1 MYSTRFTL
9 PLLLLALLS
18 SQTSLADGSQQ
29 ELRHAISLYGA
40 PKYPR
45 DFQHFDYVN
54 PQAPKGGDLRQGII
68 GHFDSLVPYVDR
80 GTAAA
85 GSYLMY
91 DTLLARSRD
100 EPLSK
105 YGLIAQSI
113 ELAPDNTWA
122 AFYINPQARFHDNT
136 PITAHDVKYSFDLLR
151 AKGSTFYQHFYQD
164 VDRVEV
170 TNSNR
175 ALFLFKHGDNRELPL
190 ILGQMPILARHYWQA
205 HDFSAPGMAIP
216 VTSGPYRP
224 VRIEPGRSI
233 TFARVEKYWARDLPV
248 NRGRYN
254 FDRIQF
260 EYYRNNNVLFEALQ
274 KGEYDFKVV
283 SDPRVWHHQLQDESL
298 AKHQLLRA
306 SLHNRNP
313 QTLAI
318 TFNARRPA
326 LADARVRQALGYAF
340 DFHWLNENLFHGMYL
355 RADSVF
361 AGTEMAASG
370 RPSPKELAQL
380 SDIGAELP
388 REALTQP
395 WIPPGGEQG
404 LTQRER
410 KRKAL
415 GLLQQSGWLVR
426 QNHLVNHQGKP
437 LELEV
442 LLSSVDHERIF
453 IPMQKT
459 LQSMG
464 IKLKIRTVDIAQYV
478 ERLRS
483 HDFDIILHTF
493 THTPSPGTEQASLWG
508 SGSADLHGS
517 KNLAGVKLKSID
529 TLTQRIP
536 RASSRQ
542 ELLTLTRAMDRVLLW
557 NYYVMPL
564 WYRPDWLIIHKQQL
578 HHPVNPAPYALD
590 LSTWWYQPD

>member
-1 MYSTRFTL
+1 MHLTRLTPPLVFA
-9 PLLLLALLS
+9 LLLSQSLLAV
-18 SQTSLADGSQQ
+18 GQ

-40 PKYPR
+40 PKYPHN
-45 DFQHFDYVN
+45 FQHFDYVN
-54 PQAPKGGDLRQGII
+54 PQAPKGGHLRQGIL
-68 GHFDSLVPYVDR
+68 GHFDSLVPYIDR
-80 GTAAA
+80 GTAAT

-105 YGLIAQSI
+105 YGLIAQSM
-113 ELAPDNTWA
+113 ELAPDNTWV
-122 AFYINPQARFHDNT
+122 AFYINPQARFHDDT

-151 AKGSTFYQHFYQD
+151 AKGSTFYQQFYQD

-170 TNSNR
+170 TSSDR
-175 ALFLFKHGDNRELPL
+175 ALFLFKHGNNRELPL
-190 ILGQMPILARHYWQA
+190 ILGQMPILARHYWQTR
-205 HDFSAPGMAIP
+205 DFAAPGTSIP
-216 VTSGPYRP
+216 ITSGPYRP
-224 VRIEPGRSI
+224 ERIEPGRSI

-248 NRGRYN
+248 NRGRHN

-260 EYYRNNNVLFEALQ
+260 EYYRNNSVLFEALQ

-283 SDPRVWHHQLQDESL
+283 TDPRVWHSLLQDESL
-298 AKHQLLRA
+298 ARHQLLR
-306 SLHNRNP
+306 SSWQNRNP
-313 QTLAI
+313 QTLAM
-318 TFNARRPA
+318 TYNARKPI

-340 DFHWLNENLFHGMYL
+340 DFHWLNQNLFHGMYF
-355 RADSVF
+355 RANSVF
-361 AGTEMAASG
+361 AGTDMGASG
-370 RPSPKELAQL
+370 RPSESELAQL
-380 SDIGAELP
+380 TGFGKELP

-395 WIPPGGEQG
+395 WVPPGEGIS
-404 LTQRER
+404 QRER
-410 KRKAL
+410 KRNAL
-415 GLLQQSGWLVR
+415 HLLQQSGWLIR
-426 QNHLVNHQGKP
+426 QNQLVDPQGKP

-464 IKLKIRTVDIAQYV
+464 IKLKIRTVDTAQYV

-508 SGSADLHGS
+508 SDTADLHGS
-517 KNLAGVKLKSID
+517 KNLAGVKLRSVD
-529 TLTQRIP
+529 TLTQKIP
-536 RASSRQ
+536 RANSRE

-557 NYYVMPL
+557 NHYVLPL
-564 WYRPDWLIIHKQQL
+564 WYRPEWLIIHKQQL
-578 HHPVNPAPYALD
+578 HHPVNPAPYLLD

>member
-1 MYSTRFTL
+1 MHLTRFSLPTL
-9 PLLLLALLS
+9 FAAVLLSQTLLA
-18 SQTSLADGSQQ
+18 ADGRTQ
-29 ELRHAISLYGA
+29 LKHAISLYGA
-40 PKYPR
+40 PKYAE

-54 PQAPKGGDLRQGII
+54 PRAPKGGDLRQGLI
-68 GHFDSLVPYVDR
+68 GHFDSLVPYIDR
-80 GTAAA
+80 GTPAV

-91 DTLLARSRD
+91 DTLLTRSRD

-113 ELAPDNTWA
+113 ELAPDNTWV
-122 AFYINPQARFHDNT
+122 AFYINPQARFHDDT

-151 AKGSTFYQHFYQD
+151 AKGSTFYRHFYQD

-170 TNSNR
+170 TSNNR
-175 ALFLFKHGDNRELPL
+175 VVFLFKHGDNRELPL
-190 ILGQMPILARHYWQA
+190 ILGQMPVLARHYWQT
-205 HDFSAPGMAIP
+205 HDFAAPGMRIP

-248 NRGRYN
+248 NRGRHN
-254 FDRIQF
+254 FNRIQF
-260 EYYRNNNVLFEALQ
+260 EYYRNSSVLFEALQ

-283 SDPRVWHHQLQDESL
+283 SDPRVWHNQLQDESL
-298 AKHQLLRA
+298 ARHQLLRA

-313 QTLAI
+313 QTMTI
-318 TFNARRPA
+318 TYNARRPM
-326 LADARVRQALGYAF
+326 LADAKVRQALGYAL
-340 DFHWLNENLFHGMYL
+340 DFHWLNRNLFHGMYF
-355 RADSVF
+355 RANSVF
-361 AGTEMAASG
+361 AGTELGASG
-370 RPSPKELAQL
+370 RPSEQELAQL
-380 SDIGAELP
+380 SAWAAELP

-395 WIPPGGEQG
+395 WVPPGSEQG

-415 GLLQQSGWLVR
+415 MLLQESGWSVR
-426 QNHLVNHQGKP
+426 QNQLVDRQGNP

-442 LLSSVDHERIF
+442 LLSSADHERIF
-453 IPMQKT
+453 VPMQKT
-459 LQSMG
+459 LQTMG

-493 THTPSPGTEQASLWG
+493 LHTPSPGTEQASLWG
-508 SGSADLHGS
+508 SGTADLHGS
-517 KNLAGVKLKSID
+517 KNLAGVKLRSVD
-529 TLTQRIP
+529 ALTQRIP

-557 NYYVMPL
+557 NHHVLPL
-564 WYRPDWLIIHKQQL
+564 WYRPDWLIVHKQHLQ
-578 HHPVNPAPYALD
+578 HPANPAPYALD
-590 LSTWWYQPD
+590 LSTWWYQPE

>member
-1 MYSTRFTL
+1 MHLTRLTPPLVFAL
-9 PLLLLALLS
+9 LLSQPLLAV
-18 SQTSLADGSQQ
+18 GQ

-40 PKYPR
+40 PKYPQN
-45 DFQHFDYVN
+45 FQHFDYVN
-54 PQAPKGGDLRQGII
+54 PQAPKGGHLRQGIL
-68 GHFDSLVPYVDR
+68 GHFDSLVPYIDR
-80 GTAAA
+80 GTAAT

-105 YGLIAQSI
+105 YGLIAQRM
-113 ELAPDNTWA
+113 ELAPDNTWV
-122 AFYINPQARFHDNT
+122 AFYINPQARFHDDT

-151 AKGSTFYQHFYQD
+151 AKGSTFYQQFYQD

-170 TNSNR
+170 TSSDR
-175 ALFLFKHGDNRELPL
+175 ALFLFKHGNNRELPL
-190 ILGQMPILARHYWQA
+190 ILGQMPILARHYWQTR
-205 HDFSAPGMAIP
+205 DFATPGTSIP
-216 VTSGPYRP
+216 ITSGPYRP
-224 VRIEPGRSI
+224 ERIEPGRSI
-233 TFARVEKYWARDLPV
+233 TFARVENYWARDLPV
-248 NRGRYN
+248 NRGRHN

-260 EYYRNNNVLFEALQ
+260 EYYRNNSVLFEALQ

-283 SDPRVWHHQLQDESL
+283 TDPRVWHSLLQDESL
-298 AKHQLLRA
+298 ARHQLLR
-306 SLHNRNP
+306 SSWQNRNP
-313 QTLAI
+313 QTLAM
-318 TFNARRPA
+318 TYNARRPI

-340 DFHWLNENLFHGMYL
+340 DFHWLNQNLFHGMYL
-355 RADSVF
+355 RANSVF
-361 AGTEMAASG
+361 AGTDMGASG
-370 RPSPKELAQL
+370 RPSKSELAQL
-380 SDIGAELP
+380 ADFGKELP

-395 WIPPGGEQG
+395 WVPPGEGIS
-404 LTQRER
+404 QRER
-410 KRKAL
+410 KRNAL
-415 GLLQQSGWLVR
+415 HLLQQSGWLIR
-426 QNHLVNHQGKP
+426 QNQLVDPQGKP

-508 SGSADLHGS
+508 SDTADLHGS
-517 KNLAGVKLKSID
+517 KNLAGVKLRSVD
-529 TLTQRIP
+529 TLTQKIP
-536 RASSRQ
+536 RANSRE

-557 NYYVMPL
+557 NHHVLPL
-564 WYRPDWLIIHKQQL
+564 WYRPEWLIVHKQQL
-578 HHPVNPAPYALD
+578 HHPVNPAPYLLD

>member
-1 MYSTRFTL
+1 MHLTRLTPPLVFA
-9 PLLLLALLS
+9 LLLSQSLLAV
-18 SQTSLADGSQQ
+18 GQ
-29 ELRHAISLYGA
+29 ELRHAISLYGT
-40 PKYPR
+40 PKYPQN
-45 DFQHFDYVN
+45 FQHFDYVN
-54 PQAPKGGDLRQGII
+54 PHAPKGGHLRQGIL
-68 GHFDSLVPYVDR
+68 GHFDSLVPYIDR
-80 GTAAA
+80 GTAAT

-105 YGLIAQSI
+105 YGLIAQRM
-113 ELAPDNTWA
+113 ELAPDNTWV
-122 AFYINPQARFHDNT
+122 AFYINPQARFHDDT
-136 PITAHDVKYSFDLLR
+136 PVTAHDVKYSFDLLR
-151 AKGSTFYQHFYQD
+151 AKGSTFYQQFYQD

-170 TNSNR
+170 TSSDR
-175 ALFLFKHGDNRELPL
+175 ALFLFKHGNNRELPL
-190 ILGQMPILARHYWQA
+190 ILGQMPILARHYWQTR
-205 HDFSAPGMAIP
+205 DFTAPGTSIP
-216 VTSGPYRP
+216 ITSGPYRP
-224 VRIEPGRSI
+224 ERIEPGRSI

-248 NRGRYN
+248 NRGRHN

-260 EYYRNNNVLFEALQ
+260 EYYRNNSVLFEALQ

-283 SDPRVWHHQLQDESL
+283 TDPRVWHSLLQDESL
-298 AKHQLLRA
+298 ARHQLLR
-306 SLHNRNP
+306 SSWQNRNP
-313 QTLAI
+313 QTLAM
-318 TFNARRPA
+318 TYNARKPI

-340 DFHWLNENLFHGMYL
+340 DFHWLNQNLFHGMYL
-355 RADSVF
+355 RANSVF
-361 AGTEMAASG
+361 AGTDMGASG
-370 RPSPKELAQL
+370 QPSKSELAQL
-380 SDIGAELP
+380 AGFGKELP

-395 WIPPGGEQG
+395 WVPPGEGIS
-404 LTQRER
+404 QRER
-410 KRKAL
+410 KRNAL
-415 GLLQQSGWLVR
+415 HLLQQSGWLIR
-426 QNHLVNHQGKP
+426 QNQLVDPQGKP

-508 SGSADLHGS
+508 SDTADLHGS
-517 KNLAGVKLKSID
+517 KNLAGVKLRSVD
-529 TLTQRIP
+529 TLTQKIP
-536 RASSRQ
+536 RANSRE

-557 NYYVMPL
+557 NHYVLPL
-564 WYRPDWLIIHKQQL
+564 WYRPEWLIIHKQQL
-578 HHPVNPAPYALD
+578 HHPVNPAPYFLD

>member
-1 MYSTRFTL
+1 MHSTRFTL

-18 SQTSLADGSQQ
+18 SLADASQQ

-45 DFQHFDYVN
+45 NFPHFDYVN
-54 PQAPKGGDLRQGII
+54 PQAPKGGALRQGII
-68 GHFDSLVPYVDR
+68 GHFDSLVPYIDR

-122 AFYINPQARFHDNT
+122 AFNINPQARFHDNT

-170 TNSNR
+170 TDSSR

-190 ILGQMPILARHYWQA
+190 ILGQMPILARHYWQT
-205 HDFSAPGMAIP
+205 HDFSAPGMTIP

-224 VRIEPGRSI
+224 VQIEPGRSI
-233 TFARVEKYWARDLPV
+233 TFARVEKYWGRDLPV

-254 FDRIQF
+254 FNRIQF

-283 SDPRVWHHQLQDESL
+283 SDPRVWHHRLHDESL
-298 AKHQLLRA
+298 AKHQLRRA
-306 SLHNRNP
+306 SLPNRNP

-318 TFNARRPA
+318 TYNARRPA
-326 LADARVRQALGYAF
+326 LADARVRQALGYAL
-340 DFHWLNENLFHGMYL
+340 DFHWLNDNLFHGMYL

-361 AGTEMAASG
+361 AGTEMGASG
-370 RPSPKELAQL
+370 RPSATELAQL
-380 SDIGAELP
+380 SDFKAELP

-395 WIPPGGEQG
+395 WIPPGAEQG
-404 LTQRER
+404 LTPRER

-415 GLLQQSGWLVR
+415 GLLQQSGWLIR
-426 QNHLVNHQGKP
+426 HNQLVNHQGKP

-493 THTPSPGTEQASLWG
+493 THTPSPGTEQATLWG

-557 NYYVMPL
+557 NHYVMPL

-578 HHPVNPAPYALD
+578 RHPLNPAPYALD
-590 LSTWWYQPD
+590 LTTWWYQPD

>member
-1 MYSTRFTL
+1 MHSTRFTL
-9 PLLLLALLS
+9 PPLLLALLL
-18 SQTSLADGSQQ
+18 SQTSLADGDQP

-68 GHFDSLVPYVDR
+68 GHFDSLVPYIDR

-113 ELAPDNTWA
+113 ELAPDNTWV

-170 TNSNR
+170 TSSSR

-205 HDFSAPGMAIP
+205 HDFSAPGMTIP

-254 FDRIQF
+254 FNRIQF

-274 KGEYDFKVV
+274 KGEYDFKIV
-283 SDPRVWHHQLQDESL
+283 SDPRVWYHQLQDESL

-318 TFNARRPA
+318 TYNARRPT
-326 LADARVRQALGYAF
+326 LADAKVRQALGYAL

-361 AGTEMAASG
+361 AGTEMGASG
-370 RPSPKELAQL
+370 RPSPNELAQL
-380 SDIGAELP
+380 SDFGADLP

-395 WIPPGGEQG
+395 WVPPGEEQG

-426 QNHLVNHQGKP
+426 QNHLVDHQGKP

-442 LLSSVDHERIF
+442 LLSSVDYERIF

-464 IKLKIRTVDIAQYV
+464 IKLNIRTVDIAQYV

-508 SGSADLHGS
+508 SGTADLHGS
-517 KNLAGVKLKSID
+517 KNLAGVKLRSID

-542 ELLTLTRAMDRVLLW
+542 ELLTLTKAMDRVLLW
-557 NYYVMPL
+557 NHYLMPL

>member
-1 MYSTRFTL
+1 MHLTRLAPPLVFAL
-9 PLLLLALLS
+9 LLSQPLLAV
-18 SQTSLADGSQQ
+18 GQ

-40 PKYPR
+40 PKYPQN
-45 DFQHFDYVN
+45 FQHFDYVN
-54 PQAPKGGDLRQGII
+54 PQAPKGGHLRQGIL
-68 GHFDSLVPYVDR
+68 GHFDSLVPYIDR
-80 GTAAA
+80 GTAAT

-105 YGLIAQSI
+105 YGLIAQRM
-113 ELAPDNTWA
+113 ELAPDNTWV
-122 AFYINPQARFHDNT
+122 AFYINPQARFHDDT

-151 AKGSTFYQHFYQD
+151 AKGSTFYQQFYQD

-170 TNSNR
+170 TSSDR
-175 ALFLFKHGDNRELPL
+175 ALFLFKHGNNRELPL
-190 ILGQMPILARHYWQA
+190 ILGQMPILARHYWQTR
-205 HDFSAPGMAIP
+205 DFATPGTSIP
-216 VTSGPYRP
+216 ITSGPYRP
-224 VRIEPGRSI
+224 ERIEPGRSI
-233 TFARVEKYWARDLPV
+233 TFARVENYWARDLPV
-248 NRGRYN
+248 NRGRHN

-260 EYYRNNNVLFEALQ
+260 EYYRNNSVLFEALQ

-283 SDPRVWHHQLQDESL
+283 TDPRVWHSLLQDESL
-298 AKHQLLRA
+298 ARHQLLR
-306 SLHNRNP
+306 SSWQNRNP
-313 QTLAI
+313 QTLAM
-318 TFNARRPA
+318 TYNARRPI

-340 DFHWLNENLFHGMYL
+340 DFHWLNQNLFHGMYL
-355 RADSVF
+355 RANSVF
-361 AGTEMAASG
+361 AGTDMGASG
-370 RPSPKELAQL
+370 RPSESELAQL
-380 SDIGAELP
+380 AGFGKELP

-395 WIPPGGEQG
+395 WVPPGEGIS
-404 LTQRER
+404 QRER
-410 KRKAL
+410 KRNAL
-415 GLLQQSGWLVR
+415 HLLQQSGWLIR
-426 QNHLVNHQGKP
+426 QNQLVDPQGKP

-483 HDFDIILHTF
+483 HDFDIIIHTF

-508 SGSADLHGS
+508 SDTADLHGS
-517 KNLAGVKLKSID
+517 KNLAGVKLRSVD
-529 TLTQRIP
+529 TLTQKIP
-536 RASSRQ
+536 RANSRE

-557 NYYVMPL
+557 NHYVLPL
-564 WYRPDWLIIHKQQL
+564 WYRPEWLIVHKQQL
-578 HHPVNPAPYALD
+578 HHPVNPAPYLLD